1 MYLDHFGLNEHPF
14 QLTPDSHFLYLSAH
28 HMRAKAYMDYTV
40 WRRDGFVVITGEVG
54 AGKTTLIHKLLSEV
68 DGNVELIRIFQTQL
82 DEVEFL
88 QAILVEL
95 GFEPELIR
103 NKSKVELLNQ
113 LNVYLLD
120 TYSKGKHV
128 VLIVDEAQNLS
139 PKVLEE
145 IRLLSGLEPDKEKI
159 LNIILVG
166 QPQLNDT
173 LSRPDLEQLVQR
185 IRLRFHVGA
194 LNVEDTARYIEHRL
208 HVAGAKRNLF
218 DNATLPTI
226 QEYTGG
232 IPRRINILCDTALIC
247 AFADGVDTVTPHILQ
262 ESIDELQWTPVRPKK
277 ARQSN
282 AAGDTGEYD
291 DAMQIAQAQGSSL
304 QAPPFNAGN
313 DQWANLF
320 SLTLKMLSD
329 MTTRMERID
338 ARMETLERLVDTRET
353 TQRSATGPRPYRPDE
368 AERGNRSTDSDTAVA
383 QLDTVN
389 VARTK

>member
-1 MYLDHFGLNEHPF
+1 MYLDHFELTEHPF

-82 DEVEFL
+82 NEIEFL
-88 QAILVEL
+88 QTILVEI
-95 GFEPELIR
+95 GFEPDQI
-103 NKSKVELLNQ
+103 KQMSKVELLNQ

-194 LNVEDTARYIEHRL
+194 LSEEDTARYIEHRL

-218 DNATLPTI
+218 DSLTIPTI

-247 AFADGVDTVTPHILQ
+247 AFADGVDMVTPEILK
-262 ESIDELQWTPVRPKK
+262 EAIDELQWTPARPKK
-277 ARQSN
+277 ERQTKSGDN
-282 AAGDTGEYD
+282 AQTTHNG
-291 DAMQIAQAQGSSL
+291 IAESAQDLQAAAL
-304 QAPPFNAGN
+304 QAPSFAGGN

-320 SLTLKMLSD
+320 SLTLKLMSD
-329 MTTRMERID
+329 MSSRMERID
-338 ARMETLERLVDTRET
+338 ARLEALESMMQ
-353 TQRSATGPRPYRPDE
+353 QRGATGLRPNRPDDSERVSRNTE
-368 AERGNRSTDSDTAVA
+368 ADITVA
-383 QLDTVN
+383 QLDSVN
-389 VARTK
+389 VARNK